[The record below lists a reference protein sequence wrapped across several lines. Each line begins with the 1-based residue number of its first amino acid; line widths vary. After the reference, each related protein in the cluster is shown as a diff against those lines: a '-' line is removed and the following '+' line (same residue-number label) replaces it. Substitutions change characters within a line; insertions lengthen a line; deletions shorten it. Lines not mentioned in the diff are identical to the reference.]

1 MAGRLGWYCAALFG
15 WCGRAYVV
23 HLIHRSRHRGGLPWL
38 NRQLEQALWWC
49 FDILGRPGHDLTQ
62 VVLTTLLDPTPPGL
76 NYTDASSQF
85 GLGRVLYLP
94 ATRSAYFF
102 RVALSPGGPIA
113 HLEVEAAAVGDAVF
127 GPLLLREGVDRE
139 VAFVGSNVGLGWITR
154 VCSNCDDGVD
164 KVPAGLWANAAC
176 RGGFKWWERVS
187 TRSNL
192 GDRPSRGL
200 FLECPRG
207 WYMWGMVRLRRW
219 DRDRDGVGSLRPV
232 PAMCEVR
239 G

>member
-1 MAGRLGWYCAALFG
+1 MYLGLETILVGFTIRFRLHQKRRQKYRWLLSRFLQSGTMHGPEAGQMAGRLGWYCAALFG

-85 GLGRVLYLP
+85 GLGGVLYLP

-102 RVALSPGGPIA
+102 RAGFPQVSLLPTSKLKRRQWVMQFLVPCCSRKG
-113 HLEVEAAAVGDAVF
+113 LTEKW
-127 GPLLLREGVDRE
+127 PLWT
-139 VAFVGSNVGLGWITR
+139 AT
-154 VCSNCDDGVD
+154 
-164 KVPAGLWANAAC
+164 
-176 RGGFKWWERVS
+176 
-187 TRSNL
+187 
-192 GDRPSRGL
+192 
-200 FLECPRG
+200 
-207 WYMWGMVRLRRW
+207 
-219 DRDRDGVGSLRPV
+219 
-232 PAMCEVR
+232 
-239 G
+239 